1 MAKRASA
8 AKAAPG
14 VTLQD
19 VYGAPGHLI
28 RRCNQIS
35 VALFF
40 EEMKQTR
47 LTPVQYAALVAIRD
61 RPGIEQ
67 VTLVDM
73 IAIDRSTIGTVLRG
87 LEARGLI
94 SRTTPEH
101 NQRIKQLRILAPGIK
116 LIDQTQAQMARVQ
129 ERLLAPLTST
139 ERKTFLAL
147 LSRLV
152 HVNNEFSRAP
162 LRVTPAPSPD

>member
-1 MAKRASA
+1 MTTRKSIATAM
-8 AKAAPG
+8 PD

-47 LTPVQYAALVAIRD
+47 LTPVQYASLVAIHD
-61 RPGIEQ
+61 HPGIEQ

-94 SRTTPEH
+94 SRTTPPH
-101 NQRIKQLRILAPGIK
+101 NQRIKQLRILPAGVK
-116 LIDQTQAQMARVQ
+116 LIRQTQTQMARVQ
-129 ERLLAPLTST
+129 ERLLAPLTLA

-147 LSRLV
+147 LSRV
-152 HVNNEFSRAP
+152 VQVNNEFSRAP
-162 LRVTPAPSPD
+162 LRITPAPSPE

>member
-1 MAKRASA
+1 MTTRKSTATAM
-8 AKAAPG
+8 PD

-47 LTPVQYAALVAIRD
+47 LTPVQYASLVAIHD

-67 VTLVDM
+67 VALVDM

-94 SRTTPEH
+94 SRTTPPH
-101 NQRIKQLRILAPGIK
+101 NQRIKQLRILAAGVK
-116 LIDQTQAQMARVQ
+116 LIKQTQSQMARVQ
-129 ERLLAPLTST
+129 ERLLAPLTAA

-147 LSRLV
+147 LSRV
-152 HVNNEFSRAP
+152 VQVNNEFSRAP
-162 LRVTPAPSPD
+162 LRIAPAPSSD